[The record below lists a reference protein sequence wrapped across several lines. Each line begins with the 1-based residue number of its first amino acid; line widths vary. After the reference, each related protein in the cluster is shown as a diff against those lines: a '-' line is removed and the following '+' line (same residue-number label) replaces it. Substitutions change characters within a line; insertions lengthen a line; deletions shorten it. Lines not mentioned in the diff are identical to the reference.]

1 MEKTPI
7 GKKIVVHAILILG
20 SIIMIFPSL
29 WMILT
34 ALKTKP
40 EAIAVPPTVF
50 PAIPQWQNFVEIFE
64 VLDFGKFYFNTFVS
78 TAVITVGQIFFCSM
92 AAYAFAKLDFPFKNT
107 LFILILSVLMVPG
120 QVFLIPQYLIV
131 QKLGL
136 LDSIPAYSYLVCS
149 QLLVHF
155 YFVNFL

>member
-20 SIIMIFPSL
+20 SIIMIFPFL

-40 EAIAVPPTVF
+40 EAIVVPPTVL

-64 VLDFGKFYFNTFVS
+64 VLDFGKF
-78 TAVITVGQIFFCSM
+78 
-92 AAYAFAKLDFPFKNT
+92 
-107 LFILILSVLMVPG
+107 
-120 QVFLIPQYLIV
+120 FLIRLFRLLSLRLDKFSFV
-131 QKLGL
+131 QWLRMHL
-136 LDSIPAYSYLVCS
+136 L
-149 QLLVHF
+149 
-155 YFVNFL
+155 N